1 MEFMFVLDVVLRY
14 SRGKGRP
21 SMRNPTR
28 SMRATRS
35 RRPVDAPV
43 VRADEARDEYRTDQW
58 IDRFVRYL
66 HIEGGLAANTAD
78 SYRLDLEKF
87 LAYLRERELSDP
99 TSVTPSVLTEFFA
112 GLARAG
118 SAASSRARYLA
129 TLRGFYRFLQREGLC
144 RDDPTEHLSAPKI
157 GFKLPRILTKQDVT
171 ALLDGPIPSG
181 PEAVRDVA
189 MVELLYASGLRV
201 SELVALPLA
210 GLNLQVGYVLV
221 SGKGSKQRIVPIGD
235 VARRKVTQY
244 LSEARGVL
252 LKRRVSSMLFVTR
265 RGGPLTRQGFWKLLR
280 SRARQ
285 AGITARLSPH
295 VLRHSFATHLL
306 DRGADL
312 RSVQAMLGHA
322 SLATTQIYTH
332 VERERLKQVHERFF
346 PRRTGLS
353 RRTSPVRGS

>member
-1 MEFMFVLDVVLRY
+1 
-14 SRGKGRP
+14 
-21 SMRNPTR
+21 
-28 SMRATRS
+28 MRATRR
-35 RRPVDAPV
+35 RRPVDSPV
-43 VRADEARDEYRTDQW
+43 AREDEAGHENRTDQW

-66 HIEGGLAANTAD
+66 RVEGGLAANTAE

-87 LAYLRERELSDP
+87 LAYLCERELSDP
-99 TSVTPSVLTEFFA
+99 TGVTPSVLAEFFA
-112 GLARAG
+112 GVTRGG

-129 TLRGFYRFLQREGLC
+129 TLRGFYRFLRQEGLC
-144 RDDPTEHLSAPKI
+144 RGDPTEHLSAPKT
-157 GFKLPRILTKQDVT
+157 GFKLPPTLTKQEVA
-171 ALLDGPIPSG
+171 ALLDSPVSDG
-181 PEAVRDVA
+181 PEAVRDDA
-189 MVELLYASGLRV
+189 MIELLYASGLRV

-210 GLNLQVGYVLV
+210 GLNLQAGFVLV

-235 VARRKVTQY
+235 AARRKLTQY
-244 LSEARGVL
+244 LSEARGLL
-252 LKRRVSSMLFVTR
+252 LKWRASPMLFVTR
-265 RGGPLTRQGFWKLLR
+265 RGGPMTRQGFWKLLR

-332 VERERLKQVHERFF
+332 VERERLKQVHDRFF
-346 PRRTGLS
+346 PRRTGSS
-353 RRTSPVRGS
+353 RRTPPG

>member
-1 MEFMFVLDVVLRY
+1 
-14 SRGKGRP
+14 
-21 SMRNPTR
+21 
-28 SMRATRS
+28 
-35 RRPVDAPV
+35 
-43 VRADEARDEYRTDQW
+43 
-58 IDRFVRYL
+58 VRYL
-66 HIEGGLAANTAD
+66 RVEGGLAANTAE

-87 LAYLRERELSDP
+87 FAYLRERRLPDP
-99 TSVTPSVLTEFFA
+99 TGVTPSIMAEFFA
-112 GLARAG
+112 GVTRAG
-118 SAASSRARYLA
+118 GAASSRARYLA
-129 TLRGFYRFLQREGLC
+129 TLRGFYRFLRQEGHR
-144 RDDPTEHLSAPKI
+144 RDDPTEHLRAPKV
-157 GFKLPRILTKQDVT
+157 GFKLPRTLTKQDMT
-171 ALLDGPIPSG
+171 ALLDGPVPDS
-181 PEAVRDVA
+181 PEAVRDHA
-189 MVELLYASGLRV
+189 MIELLYASGLRV

-244 LSEARGVL
+244 LSQSRGLL
-252 LKRRVSSMLFVTR
+252 LKRRTSAMLFVTR

-285 AGITARLSPH
+285 AGITGHLSPH

-332 VERERLKQVHERFF
+332 VERERLKQVHDRFF
-346 PRRTGLS
+346 PRRTGSS
-353 RRTSPVRGS
+353 RHTPPG